1 LSGHTAADRPTR
13 LRPGDRVSV
22 VAPCS
27 PAPPWRLRAAMRLL
41 RRWGL
46 RPVLAQHVRDRH
58 PALPYLAGTDSDR
71 ARDLQHAWLDPH
83 TAAVLCVRGGDGA
96 HRMLDLLDFA
106 ELRRTVPKV
115 LVGFSDITA
124 LHEAFAVELGVVTLH
139 GPVIASHYFV
149 GDPVAAGELRATLFE
164 PESRQKLT
172 SPNAETLL
180 GGSARGVT
188 IGGNLS
194 LLNDGL
200 VTPHSRSSAEGC
212 LVLLED
218 IGEDIARVDRML
230 THLLRSGWMRGA
242 AGVLLGSWTDCP
254 PGPKAI
260 RELMLERLSPL
271 GIPVV
276 WGLDFGHCAG
286 QLTIPLGVRATL
298 DADTAVLTLDEP
310 ALR

>member
-1 LSGHTAADRPTR
+1 MNDTATHRPPR

-27 PAPPWRLRAAMRLL
+27 PTPPGRLDAALRVL

-46 RPVLAQHVRDRH
+46 EPVLAPHVRDRH
-58 PALPYLAGTDSDR
+58 PRLRYLAGTDAAR
-71 ARDLQHAWLDPH
+71 ASGLRQAWLDPT
-83 TAAVLCVRGGDGA
+83 TAAVLCARGGDGA
-96 HRMLDLLDFA
+96 HRTLDLLDFA
-106 ELRRTVPKV
+106 ELRRAAPKI
-115 LVGFSDITA
+115 LVGFSDVTA
-124 LHEAFAVELGVVTLH
+124 LHEAFTRELGVATLH
-139 GPVIASHYFV
+139 GPVVASKYFV
-149 GDPVAAGELRATLFE
+149 GDPGATEELRASLFE
-164 PESRQKLT
+164 PESRLRLT
-172 SPNAETLL
+172 SAKAEPLV
-180 GGSARGVT
+180 GGTAHGVT

-200 VTPHSRSSAEGC
+200 LAPFSRPSAEGG

-230 THLLRSGWMRGA
+230 THLLRSGWLRGA
-242 AGVLLGSWTDCP
+242 AGVLLGSWTGCP
-254 PGPKAI
+254 PGPAMV
-260 RELMLERLSPL
+260 RELMAERLRPL

-276 WGLDFGHCAG
+276 WGLNFGHCAG

-298 DADTAVLTLDEP
+298 DADTATLVLDRP